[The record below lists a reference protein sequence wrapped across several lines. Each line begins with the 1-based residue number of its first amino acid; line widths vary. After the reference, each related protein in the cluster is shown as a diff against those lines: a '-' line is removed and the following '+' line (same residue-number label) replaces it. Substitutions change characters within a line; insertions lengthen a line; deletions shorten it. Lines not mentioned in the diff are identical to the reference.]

1 MEGTRGRRA
10 RARRQNWWASCAQ
23 ATVEFAFV
31 APLFLL
37 CFLGAVDSG
46 LWALQNAASVSA
58 VEAAARAAASAGGG
72 PLANAAPDAR
82 AITAVVDARLR
93 QSLFATRIVA
103 WQSGCPASAA
113 DVQAAFGP
121 RVVAVCVVEHRPPAC
136 TTPPPGVP
144 APYPPYCSDTPTITV
159 RIAGYVAALVPP
171 GFGPAA
177 QGGELPEDV
186 AATTHTLRFAP

>member
-1 MEGTRGRRA
+1 MRGRRV
-10 RARRQNWWASCAQ
+10 RTRRHRHWIGRAQ
-23 ATVEFAFV
+23 ATIEFAFV

-58 VEAAARAAASAGGG
+58 VEAAARDAASAGGG
-72 PLANAAPDAR
+72 PLSNAPPDVR
-82 AITAVVDARLR
+82 AITVLVETRLQ

-103 WQSGCPASAA
+103 WQSGCPRTPG
-113 DVQAAFGP
+113 DVQAVFGP
-121 RVVAVCVVEHRPPAC
+121 RVVAVCVEQHRPPAC
-136 TTPPPGVP
+136 TTPPPGVA
-144 APYPPYCSDTPTITV
+144 APYPLYCTDTPTVTV
-159 RIAGYVAALVPP
+159 RVAGYIAALVPP